1 MHSYVAL
8 AAEAVQNNA
17 LMWALRPKLHGLCH
31 IILGAAAD
39 SRNPK
44 YFSCFLDEDFL
55 GKVIKVAEKCHRVT
69 VCGAVLQRYL
79 VRMLRRWQG
88 LENLGRITLLRRGR
102 KRRRLAGQNLRPPPP
117 LRP

>member
-1 MHSYVAL
+1 MNSYVAL
-8 AAEAVQNNA
+8 AAEALQNNE
-17 LMWALRPKLHGLCH
+17 LIWALRPKLHAMSH
-31 IILGAAAD
+31 VILGVEAD

-55 GKVIKVAEKCHRVT
+55 GKVVKVAAKCHRVT

-79 VRMLRRWQG
+79 VRMLRRWRG
-88 LENLGRITLLRRGR
+88 LENLGSMGRRGR
-102 KRRRLAGQNLRPPPP
+102 KRRWHAGRSLRPIPP